1 MVFIFSF
8 ITGSKMVGWQLCCN
22 ASYPFPAEGFPLPPP
37 GPVSVSLRL
46 LKLDRGLHYYLLEAA
61 YSLLT
66 QVL

>member
-1 MVFIFSF
+1 MSF
-8 ITGSKMVGWQLCCN
+8 IAGSKMVGWQLCSN
-22 ASYPFPAEGFPLPPP
+22 ASYPFPAEVFLLPPL